1 MKARIYVF
9 LKPKVLDPQGKAI
22 EKALSTLGFE
32 EVTSVRAGKFFEI
45 ETGPVPQGKEEETLR
60 EYCRKLLVNAV
71 IEDYR
76 IEVIE
81 K

>member
-32 EVTSVRAGKFFEI
+32 EVNSVRAGKFFEI
-45 ETGPVPQGKEEETLR
+45 ETGSVPAGTEEDKLR
-60 EYCRKLLVNAV
+60 EYCRKLLVNTV